1 MDRIPSLYLYL
12 HERLIEICNGGNV
25 MSYHLFKK
33 RLSQIRV
40 KKCMVLEIIR
50 EFEVLGLIE
59 KVNKQNV
66 RVIKNGIQETTQG
79 KP

>member
-1 MDRIPSLYLYL
+1 
-12 HERLIEICNGGNV
+12 
-25 MSYHLFKK
+25 MSYDIFKK
-33 RLSQIRV
+33 RLTQIRV

-66 RVIKNGIQETTQG
+66 RVIKNGIQKTTQR